1 MVERG
6 RQSKPQRLARVP
18 PIAYIAVTFKESRNG
33 AALES
38 RELALE
44 ADRAGSGPPR
54 PGGAR
59 SGREAARHLPAAR
72 VRGRG
77 AGAEGETR
85 PRGRGRGFSAPGR
98 RLRR

>member
-1 MVERG
+1 ERG
-6 RQSKPQRLARVP
+6 RQSKPRLARVP

-38 RELALE
+38 RELAIE
-44 ADRAGSGPPR
+44 DDRAGPDLPR

-77 AGAEGETR
+77 AGAEGEAR
-85 PRGRGRGFSAPGR
+85 PRGRGRGVSRPGARSR
-98 RLRR
+98 RE